1 VNRSAVEAFMK
12 YAKLIFLVVLA
23 AIAFTV
29 PVSVHASV
37 GLTVTPGSQVANQG
51 GQAIYTINLGFSDLT
66 PGNTFSLGL
75 SGLPSSASYSFSPSS
90 GNVGLGV
97 NSQLTIG
104 LSQSGSSGPGGLYCP
119 GTYSFTVTATENDVN
134 GTMIDSGS
142 GSGSLNVVQVG
153 PALTATVTTDKST
166 YTIGDTVNI
175 QMAVNRP
182 AEGTLSITPPSGPPA
197 VFNYVFAGPTY
208 TLARSFAAQVTGRY
222 IVNLQ
227 TDDFCS
233 GSNSAVAYFDVSPNT
248 YQISV
253 SLSGLPPQI
262 SAGIQIDG
270 QGSGTIAGS
279 EIKSLSFPISSTHT
293 VTVDQYVPGNTGAR
307 YFAAQNSWTVSSSGS
322 HTFNYQ
328 GQYMFTVGTN
338 PNGITQVSGGGWY
351 NAGSTVQTG
360 TATSTLPGSSG
371 TQYAFQSW
379 QLDGVA
385 QTGNPIS
392 VTLDKPHTAIATY
405 QTQYQLTIT
414 SPYGNPQG
422 AGWYAAGSTA
432 TFSVSSPSGILIQQT
447 FVQWQGDYV
456 GTSTQGTIVMDG
468 PKTVQAT
475 WSTSYTQLYI
485 ALGAIALIAVAIIL
499 VRKRRSDGG
508 QTTKATPPPP
518 PPQQTSTTP
527 KPSEE
532 GGGPVN
538 CPSCGAENAAWQ
550 TYCINCGSQLTDK
563 PRPTVSE
570 VPVSSQSDPLAG
582 ENSESGFE

>member
-1 VNRSAVEAFMK
+1 MK
-12 YAKLIFLVVLA
+12 LTKLIFIIALT

-29 PVSVHASV
+29 PINVHASV
-37 GLTVTPGSQVANQG
+37 GVTVTPSSQVANQG
-51 GQAIYTINLGFSDLT
+51 SQATYTINLAFSDLT
-66 PGNTFSLGL
+66 TGNTYSLGL
-75 SGLPSSASYSFSPSS
+75 SGLPSTASYSFSPSS

-97 NSQLTIG
+97 NSQLVIN
-104 LSQSGSSGPGGLYCP
+104 LSQSGSSGTGGMYCP

-134 GTMIDSGS
+134 GTMVDSGS

-153 PALTATVTTDKST
+153 PSLAVTVTTDKPT

-197 VFNYVFAGPTY
+197 VFSYVFVGPTY
-208 TLARSFAAQVTGRY
+208 TLARSFVPQTIGRY

-233 GSNSAVAYFDVSPNT
+233 GSSSAVAYFDVSPNT
-248 YQISV
+248 FQVSI

-262 SAGIQIDG
+262 SAGIQVDG
-270 QGSGTIAGS
+270 QGSGTIGGS
-279 EIKSLSFPISSTHT
+279 EIKSLSFPISSSHT
-293 VTVDQYVPGNTGAR
+293 VTVDQYVQGDTGTR
-307 YFAAQNSWTVSSSGS
+307 YFATQNSWTVGSSGS

-328 GQYMFTVGTN
+328 TQYMFTVGTN
-338 PNGITQVSGGGWY
+338 PTGITQVSGGGWY

-360 TATSTLPGSSG
+360 TATSSLSGSLG
-371 TQYAFQSW
+371 TQYAFQNW

-405 QTQYQLTIT
+405 QTQYQLTIV

-475 WSTSYTQLYI
+475 WTTSYIQLYI
-485 ALGAIALIAVAIIL
+485 ALGTIALFAVAIIL
-499 VRKRRSDGG
+499 VRKKRSSGG
-508 QTTKATPPPP
+508 QTKKAMPPPPP
-518 PPQQTSTTP
+518 PPQTDIGP
-527 KPSEE
+527 AKPSDDSA
-532 GGGPVN
+532 GLIS
-538 CPSCGAENAAWQ
+538 CPSCGAENASWQ
-550 TYCINCGSQLTDK
+550 TFCIHCGAQLTDK

-570 VPVSSQSDPLAG
+570 VPVS
-582 ENSESGFE
+582 